1 MYYTRFCYSNN
12 INILYTISII
22 HVFILQY
29 DISVY
34 NIKIEEKVPPAPRGS
49 GRLYVQAIYLARTM
63 CIFVCNSCI
72 LSIYIALSTSERYVK
87 I

>member
-34 NIKIEEKVPPAPRGS
+34 NIKRRERNARPRHE
-49 GRLYVQAIYLARTM
+49 AAD
-63 CIFVCNSCI
+63 VCMLNQ
-72 LSIYIALSTSERYVK
+72 YI
-87 I
+87 

>member
-34 NIKIEEKVPPAPRGS
+34 NIKKVEKVPPAPRGS
-49 GRLYVQAIYLARTM
+49 GRLYAIIYLLMYFT
-63 CIFVCNSCI
+63 
-72 LSIYIALSTSERYVK
+72 T
-87 I
+87 